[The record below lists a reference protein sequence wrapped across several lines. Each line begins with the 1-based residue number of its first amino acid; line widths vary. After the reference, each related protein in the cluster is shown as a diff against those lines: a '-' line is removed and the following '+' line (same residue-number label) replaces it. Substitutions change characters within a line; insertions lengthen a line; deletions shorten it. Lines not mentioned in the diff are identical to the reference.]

1 MLFLK
6 AIHLVSIVGN
16 VGTLNKTVIEVD
28 SVCFVFVFQLT
39 VQILFEPEMMYH
51 CLLLIPS
58 FCGLL
63 IHPFFYAI
71 LVSYHILNLKSPA
84 SKN

>member
-1 MLFLK
+1 MLVFL
-6 AIHLVSIVGN
+6 
-16 VGTLNKTVIEVD
+16 
-28 SVCFVFVFQLT
+28 FVFQLT

-58 FCGLL
+58 FGGLL

-71 LVSYHILNLKSPA
+71 LVSYHVLNLKNPSVQELVFDLYTPCDF
-84 SKN
+84 SLIS

>member
-1 MLFLK
+1 MLVFL
-6 AIHLVSIVGN
+6 
-16 VGTLNKTVIEVD
+16 
-28 SVCFVFVFQLT
+28 FVFQLT

-58 FCGLL
+58 FGGLL

-71 LVSYHILNLKSPA
+71 LVSYHVLNLKIPV
-84 SKN
+84 SKNQHLTSILHVTSH